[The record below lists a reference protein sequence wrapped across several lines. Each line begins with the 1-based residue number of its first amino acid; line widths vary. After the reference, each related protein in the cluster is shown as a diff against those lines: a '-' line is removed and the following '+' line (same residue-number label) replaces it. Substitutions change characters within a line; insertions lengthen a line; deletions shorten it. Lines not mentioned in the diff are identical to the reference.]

1 MVMTRTRAKV
11 GSKARMETDGRSD
24 MTGRITFLDDAVGK
38 NGQRLA
44 VMGTSCKKGVKL
56 FFN

>member
-24 MTGRITFLDDAVGK
+24 MTDRITFLDDAVGK

-44 VMGTSCKKGVKL
+44 VMGTSCKKRS
-56 FFN
+56 